1 MDFFA
6 VSPFL
11 SLAFNPLD
19 PLNTIFGWMT
29 RVFYEFFGSYGIA
42 IIVLTIVIR
51 GILIPLNVRS
61 QKSMIKQQ
69 ALGSQQ
75 AEIKRKYPNDKQK
88 QQEEMT
94 KLMSQNG
101 VSSLGGCVLPF
112 VQMLFLFPLFY
123 VVRGPLRYITQVST
137 YNLTKLGDFLGP
149 IANGGKG
156 VLNAGEVSQVLS
168 NNIPIIREFQK
179 NPQLIQEAVGT
190 AGKGIFK
197 LGQMIDMNFMGLN
210 LALTPSYNPSVI
222 LGAERAQYLPLLII
236 PVLVLLTTL
245 LQMRITNILKP
256 NYKADKDAKERAK
269 LNPARK
275 DQVPENSMENTMKMM
290 FWLMPVIMLVTT
302 FTFPSAMGFYWLV
315 GNIMQI
321 IQLVIVY
328 LLFTKP
334 LEEKKAEMAILKA
347 HAFSKAAQVTEVE
360 SEVTINGKSGSS
372 KRYSKSSAKYG
383 KKSK

>member
-19 PLNTIFGWMT
+19 PLNTLFGWMT

-137 YNLTKLGDFLGP
+137 DNLNALGAFLGP

-156 VLNAGEVSQVLS
+156 ALNAGEVSQVLS
-168 NNIPIIREFQK
+168 NSIPIIREFQK
-179 NPQLIQEAVGT
+179 NPQLIQEAV
-190 AGKGIFK
+190 GKGIFK

-236 PVLVLLTTL
+236 PVLAL

-290 FWLMPVIMLVTT
+290 NWLMPVIMLVTT

-360 SEVTINGKSGSS
+360 PEVTINGKSGSS